1 MKKNIILI
9 LIFLN
14 ITSYGF
20 DDSFFDDIE
29 PDTKTKTVN
38 SISSEEDPFERAKRE
53 REEAEYQRKVEALNQ
68 YYKDS
73 VSKLKKAKIDTAKID
88 QKYQEV
94 SNKDYDLQEE
104 ERRVKN
110 YEKRVKRQQKRLD
123 KQMYAQERRKDK
135 QVQNALYQD
144 MYTGIKQATREGLQ
158 RAEQERQRVNEI
170 NKVLFSKPKRD
181 YSQEPI
187 TIQVDSDL
195 LSTKPTYN
203 KPKPQRDDFAIAKQK
218 RDDIKK
224 HQQEF
229 YSGKRKTPTINTN
242 TISLDD
248 IDNDF
253 STPTKVTKTKPKKKE
268 EYENHIEAIA
278 FYWKVKRSGLEKKYM
293 STGEYK
299 GDGPVQNSTGIA
311 ETLDEKIANS
321 GCENYRKKVAYSQ
334 DGKDGFIFYCN
345 YPLQSYDRNIA
356 NTQNISN
363 SYILNE
369 RKKYKCIKT
378 CMWSRGNKTRM
389 NKCCKEY

>member
-144 MYTGIKQATREGLQ
+144 MYTGIKQAAREGLQ

-195 LSTKPTYN
+195 LSGKSARPTKL
-203 KPKPQRDDFAIAKQK
+203 
-218 RDDIKK
+218 IKDEQVFK
-224 HQQEF
+224 
-229 YSGKRKTPTINTN
+229 SNTRQD

-268 EYENHIEAIA
+268 EYENYIEAIA